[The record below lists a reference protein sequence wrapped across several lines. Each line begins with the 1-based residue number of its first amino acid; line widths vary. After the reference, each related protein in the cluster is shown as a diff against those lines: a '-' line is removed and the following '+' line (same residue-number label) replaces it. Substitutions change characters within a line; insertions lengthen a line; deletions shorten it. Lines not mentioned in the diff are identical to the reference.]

1 MLLVGRLGDI
11 IGRRYFLIGGQLLG
25 VIASVVSAKATT
37 INMLI
42 AGSVIQGFA
51 ATAQLT
57 FPYVI
62 QELVPNKH
70 RGHAQAVMIVG
81 VLPFAGFGPVI
92 ARTLIE
98 RTVLG
103 WRYVTVL

>member
-1 MLLVGRLGDI
+1 
-11 IGRRYFLIGGQLLG
+11 
-25 VIASVVSAKATT
+25 
-37 INMLI
+37 MLI
-42 AGSVIQGFA
+42 AGSVLQGFA

-70 RGHAQAVMIVG
+70 RGHAQAAMIVG

-98 RTVLG
+98 NTALG
-103 WRYVTVL
+103 WRYVGKRTIDTGNTDVSIAGCTG